1 MNLFGKWKDKA
12 TEYVDVRV
20 QLMKLQFIERTSKV
34 LSSLMFG
41 FVLLIISLTVLVFMG
56 FGIMETLSSWFNS
69 RIGGAFATSGVF
81 LLLLF
86 IFVGIRKRVMASF
99 AGIFIRTLTDDPD
112 DDEKERKQ
120 D

>member
-12 TEYVDVRV
+12 TEYIDVRV
-20 QLMKLQFIERTSKV
+20 QLMKLKFIERTSKV

-56 FGIMETLSSWFNS
+56 FGIMETFSSWFNS

-86 IFVGIRKRVMASF
+86 IFIGVRGRIMAAF

-112 DDEKERKQ
+112 DDDEKKQ